1 MQNLSELTRRL
12 ISSEAE
18 FVLVGG
24 FAAVA
29 HGVTLVT
36 RDVDICCRFSEA
48 NLMRIQKAFAD
59 LHPVHR
65 SRPDLPL
72 QLNPEQCASLK
83 NLYLKTDLGIVDCLS
98 EILGVGSFE
107 EVFKHSV
114 EVELPY
120 GKCRIIDLDALIRA
134 KEAMNRDHD
143 IITVKYLKEIQ
154 KTAEPKLI

>member
-12 ISSEAE
+12 IEAQVE

-36 RDVDICCRFSEA
+36 RDVDICCRFNGA
-48 NLMRIQKAFAD
+48 NLMRIQKAFSD

-65 SRPDLPL
+65 SRLDLPL
-72 QLNPEQCASLK
+72 ALTPEQCAGLK

-98 EILGVGSFE
+98 EILGVGDFE
-107 EVFKHSV
+107 SVLKHSV
-114 EVELPY
+114 ELELPF
-120 GKCRIIDLDALIRA
+120 GNCRILNLESMIRA
-134 KEAMNRDHD
+134 KEAMDRDHD
-143 IITVKYLKEIQ
+143 RITVRQLREI
-154 KTAEPKLI
+154 KRRLSS